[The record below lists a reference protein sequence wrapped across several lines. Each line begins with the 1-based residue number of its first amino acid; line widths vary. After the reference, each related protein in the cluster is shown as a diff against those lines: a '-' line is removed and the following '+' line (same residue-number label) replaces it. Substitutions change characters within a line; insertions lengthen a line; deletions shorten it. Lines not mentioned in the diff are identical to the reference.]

1 MTKDTMRKVQ
11 EQFVKEAV
19 VLLAEYGENTL
30 TDEWEEAIVF
40 VGEAC
45 GIPQAE
51 TLRRLTSI
59 MLERRLLAEGGGR
72 HIYSDEALRNRL
84 NAYDTMGFV
93 WDILEASTAI
103 QDQQKRWALY
113 NLAFQFADIHGLRE
127 FLEKHGR
134 PGQADE
140 QDEDEAPGHED
151 ETTGYDR
158 SAGV

>member
-1 MTKDTMRKVQ
+1 MTKDTMRKIQ

-19 VLLAEYGENTL
+19 AVLAEYGEEAR
-30 TDEWEEAIVF
+30 TDDWEEGVVF

-51 TLRRLTSI
+51 TLRRLASI

-72 HIYSDEALRNRL
+72 HIYSGEELRNHL

-93 WDILEASTAI
+93 WDILEAS
-103 QDQQKRWALY
+103 

-127 FLEKHGR
+127 FLEEHGR
-134 PGQADE
+134 PERPDE
-140 QDEDEAPGHED
+140 QDQDEAWGQ
-151 ETTGYDR
+151 
-158 SAGV
+158 AGV